1 MTDKVTKP
9 EGTVDAALR
18 PKVRSAGG
26 RSDSPDD
33 VVIVSAVRTA
43 VARGKKDGSLA
54 STHPVELSAIVMK
67 EALDRAGV
75 DPAIV
80 DDVAWGCAMPEASQ
94 GLNVARLS
102 ALRAGLPVEV
112 PAQTVNRFCSSGLQT
127 IADGAMQI
135 MSGMSDVVLA
145 GGVEMM
151 SQVPMSGYHARL
163 DPEALESYIG
173 MGFTAERVAER
184 WKISRADQDAWA
196 LESQQKAA
204 KAVASGAFDDQI
216 VPVPVEKVTWEG
228 TEKKVDTAPFARDE
242 LVRAET
248 NAEGL
253 AKLKPAFKANG
264 TVTAGNASPY
274 SDGAAAVL
282 LMRRSKAEELGLE
295 PLGRFISYAVAGVD
309 PDVMGVGPI
318 KAVPKALKK
327 AGLEMKDIDLIEF
340 NEAFAA
346 QVLAVVRELDIP
358 TDRVNVNGGA
368 IALGH
373 PLGAT
378 GSKLTTQLV
387 HELRRRGGGTG
398 LVTMCIGG
406 GMGAAGV
413 FEVYGAEEQK

>member
-1 MTDKVTKP
+1 M
-9 EGTVDAALR
+9 
-18 PKVRSAGG
+18 
-26 RSDSPDD
+26 PDNKD
-33 VVIVSAVRTA
+33 VVLVSAVRTA

-54 STHPVELSAIVMK
+54 STHPVELSALVMK
-67 EALDRAGV
+67 AALDRAGV
-75 DPAIV
+75 DGAMV

-112 PAQTVNRFCSSGLQT
+112 PAQTINRFCSSGLQT
-127 IADGAMQI
+127 IANGAMQI
-135 MSGMSDVVLA
+135 MSGMADVVLT

-163 DPEALESYIG
+163 DPEVLESYIG

-184 WKISRADQDAWA
+184 WKISREDQDRWA

-204 KAVASGAFDDQI
+204 RAMSSGAFDGQI
-216 VPVPVEKVTWEG
+216 VPVPVERVRWEG
-228 TEKKVDTAPFARDE
+228 TAKQVDTASFARDE
-242 LVRAET
+242 LVRADT
-248 NAEGL
+248 TAEGL
-253 AKLKPAFKANG
+253 AKLRPAFRTNG

-282 LMRRSKAEELGLE
+282 LMRRDKADALGLK
-295 PLGRFISYAVAGVD
+295 PLARFVSFGVAGVD

-318 KAVPKALKK
+318 KAVPKALAK
-327 AGLEMKDIDLIEF
+327 AGMAMADLDLIEF

-346 QVLAVVRELDIP
+346 QVVAVVRDLGMPE
-358 TDRVNVNGGA
+358 DRVNVNGGA

-387 HELRRRGGGTG
+387 HELGRRGGGHG

-406 GMGAAGV
+406 GMGAAGI
-413 FEVYGAEEQK
+413 FEVYAS

>member
-1 MTDKVTKP
+1 MADKN
-9 EGTVDAALR
+9 
-18 PKVRSAGG
+18 
-26 RSDSPDD
+26 D

-43 VARGKKDGSLA
+43 VAKGKRDGSLSA
-54 STHPVELSAIVMK
+54 THPVELSALVMNAAI
-67 EALDRAGV
+67 ERAGI
-75 DPAIV
+75 DKAAI

-145 GGVEMM
+145 GGIEMM

-184 WKISRADQDAWA
+184 WKVSRADQDAWA
-196 LESQQKAA
+196 LGSQQKAA
-204 KAVASGAFDDQI
+204 KAVKSGAFDGQI
-216 VPVPVEKVTWEG
+216 VPVNVERVTWNG
-228 TEKKVDTAPFARDE
+228 TEKQVETLEFARDE

-248 NAEGL
+248 TAEGL
-253 AKLKPAFKANG
+253 AKLKPAFKVNG

-274 SDGAAAVL
+274 SDGAAAVI
-282 LMRRSKAEELGLE
+282 LMRRSQAESLGLA
-295 PLGRFISYAVAGVD
+295 PLARFVSFAVAGVD

-318 KAVPKALKK
+318 KAVPKVLKR
-327 AGLEMKDIDLIEF
+327 AGLAMKDLDLIEF

-346 QVLAVVRELDIP
+346 QVLAVIRDLGMPE
-358 TDRVNVNGGA
+358 DRVNVNGGA

-378 GSKLTTQLV
+378 GSKLTTQLI
-387 HELRRRGGGTG
+387 HELGRRGGGHG

-406 GMGAAGV
+406 GMGAAGI
-413 FEVYGAEEQK
+413 FEVFPAAA

>member
-1 MTDKVTKP
+1 DKATI
-9 EGTVDAALR
+9 
-18 PKVRSAGG
+18 
-26 RSDSPDD
+26 DD
-33 VVIVSAVRTA
+33 VT
-43 VARGKKDGSLA
+43 
-54 STHPVELSAIVMK
+54 
-67 EALDRAGV
+67 
-75 DPAIV
+75 
-80 DDVAWGCAMPEASQ
+80 WGCAMPEASQ
-94 GLNVARLS
+94 GLNVSRLS

-127 IADGAMQI
+127 VADGAMQI
-135 MSGMSDVVLA
+135 MSGMADVVLA

-173 MGFTAERVAER
+173 MGFTAERVADR

-196 LESQQKAA
+196 LGSQQKAA
-204 KAVASGAFDDQI
+204 RALSSGAFDGQI
-216 VPVPVEKVTWEG
+216 VPVPVERVRWSG
-228 TEKKVDTAPFARDE
+228 TEKQVETLSFARDE

-248 NAEGL
+248 TSEGL

-274 SDGAAAVL
+274 SDGAAALL
-282 LMRRSKAEELGLE
+282 LMRRSHADALGLE
-295 PLGRFISYAVAGVD
+295 PLAKFVSFAVAGVD

-318 KAVPKALKK
+318 KAVPKALKR
-327 AGLEMKDIDLIEF
+327 AGLSMKDLDLIEF

-346 QVLAVVRELDIP
+346 QVLAVVRELDMP
-358 TDRVNVNGGA
+358 EDRVNVNGGA

-378 GSKLTTQLV
+378 GAKLTTQLV
-387 HELRRRGGGTG
+387 YELGRRGGGHG

-406 GMGAAGV
+406 GMGAAGI
-413 FEVYGAEEQK
+413 FEVYPAAA

>member
-1 MTDKVTKP
+1 MADNN
-9 EGTVDAALR
+9 
-18 PKVRSAGG
+18 
-26 RSDSPDD
+26 D

-43 VARGKKDGSLA
+43 VGKGKKDGALA
-54 STHPVELSAIVMK
+54 STHPVELSALVMK
-67 EALDRAGV
+67 EAIERVGV
-75 DPAIV
+75 DKSTI

-112 PAQTVNRFCSSGLQT
+112 PAQTINRFCSSGLQT
-127 IADGAMQI
+127 VANGAMQI
-135 MSGMSDVVLA
+135 MSGMADVVLT
-145 GGVEMM
+145 GGIEMM

-184 WKISRADQDAWA
+184 WKIDRADQDAWA
-196 LESQQKAA
+196 LGSQQKAA
-204 KAVASGAFDDQI
+204 KAVQSGAFDGQI
-216 VPVPVEKVTWEG
+216 VPVPVERVTWKG
-228 TEKKVDTAPFARDE
+228 TEKKVEAIAFARDE
-242 LVRAET
+242 LVRADT
-248 NAEGL
+248 TAEGL

-282 LMRRSKAEELGLE
+282 LMRRSRADALGLK
-295 PLGRFISYAVAGVD
+295 PLARFVSFAVAGVD
-309 PDVMGVGPI
+309 PDIMGVGPI
-318 KAVPKALKK
+318 KAVPKALAK
-327 AGLEMKDIDLIEF
+327 AGLSMNDIALIEF

-346 QVLAVVRELDIP
+346 QVLAVVRELGMPEDK
-358 TDRVNVNGGA
+358 VNVNGGA

-378 GSKLTTQLV
+378 GAKLTTQLV
-387 HELRRRGGGTG
+387 HELGRRGGGHG

-406 GMGAAGV
+406 GMGAAGI
-413 FEVYGAEEQK
+413 FEVYPS